1 VKGDETGVVGRYLG
15 CIVAHDWDGMA
26 ACLTEDVVRVGP
38 FGDIYTPREPYVAF
52 LSGLMPQLSNYS
64 MRITR
69 VVYADRVAF
78 AELSET
84 MDVDGAPL
92 ETPEAL
98 VFELDEAGLIARI
111 AIYIQQR
118 PR

>member
-1 VKGDETGVVGRYLG
+1 MERDETDVVGRYLG
-15 CIVAHDWDGMA
+15 CIVAHDWVGMA
-26 ACLTEDVVRVGP
+26 RCLTDDVVRVGP
-38 FGDIYTPREPYVAF
+38 FGDTYTPREPYVAF
-52 LSGLMPQLSNYS
+52 LSGLMPQLPNYS
-64 MRITR
+64 MRIAR
-69 VVYADRVAF
+69 VAYAGRVAF

-92 ETPEAL
+92 ETPEVL
-98 VFELDEAGLIARI
+98 VFELDEAGLISHI